1 MGVGKTGR
9 LKKLSRGRRFYRI
22 FKGGSTSVTGCG
34 CSNGFKVT
42 IESGSVNCK
51 QAGISG
57 GFGGGISREHGTP
70 EAVILPESFLIM
82 MSDQMQAQRFE
93 RKYFISP
100 EQALQVR
107 SFASAYLEPD
117 EHSATRPDYAYPVH
131 SLYLDSDALA
141 TYWAFVQCEKRRFKL
156 RVRYYDDDPESPL
169 FFELK
174 RREGEC
180 ILKQRAVVRRSAGV
194 ALLEGQWPGPE
205 HLVVDQPRHL
215 VALERF
221 CRLMHRLDARP
232 VAHVAY
238 LREAWTRPDTNSVR
252 LTVDHLVRAELQ
264 SEPVFSTQMSS
275 PVYPFG
281 EQQILELKFTD
292 RFPHWF
298 NEIVQ
303 HFNLVSTGVPKYCG
317 SVALMEERG
326 EVQPQRGGS
335 ERLAELLRFC

>member
-1 MGVGKTGR
+1 MRLREWLQSHDETRLGGPQSGR
-9 LKKLSRGRRFYRI
+9 WSCGLCPGQGWRDGTLK
-22 FKGGSTSVTGCG
+22 
-34 CSNGFKVT
+34 
-42 IESGSVNCK
+42 
-51 QAGISG
+51 
-57 GFGGGISREHGTP
+57 
-70 EAVILPESFLIM
+70 AVISPESFLIM

-93 RKYFISP
+93 RKYFITP

-131 SLYLDSDALA
+131 SLYLDSEALA

-156 RVRYYDDDPESPL
+156 RVRYYNDDPDSPL

-180 ILKQRAVVRRSAGV
+180 ILKQRAIVHRASGA
-194 ALLEGQWPGPE
+194 ALLDGQWPGPE

-221 CRLMHRLDARP
+221 CRLMHRLHARP

-238 LREAWTRPDTNSVR
+238 SREAWTRPDNNSVR
-252 LTVDHLVRAELQ
+252 LTVDRLVRAEVQ
-264 SEPVFSTQMSS
+264 TEPVFRTEMSH
-275 PVYPFG
+275 PIYPFDD
-281 EQQILELKFTD
+281 QQILELKFTD

-326 EVQPQRGGS
+326 EVQSPRSRS
-335 ERLAELLRFC
+335 EKLADLLKFC